1 MRVFDSRADAA
12 RQLAAAL
19 GRYHGANPLV
29 LAIPRGAVAMGRVL
43 ADALQGELDVV
54 LVRKLPAPFNRE
66 LAIGAVDE
74 TGWVYLG
81 EHAARVGGDADYVER
96 VRRAE
101 LETLRRRR
109 AQYTPYRPPIDP
121 AGRIAIVVD
130 DGLATGATMIAAL
143 HATRARG
150 PAKLVC
156 AVPVGAPD
164 SLARVRPYCDEL
176 VCLEA
181 PEDFYAVGQFY
192 RDFEQVE
199 DDEVIAL
206 LAATAQAPQRP
217 GRGGSGATE
226 VRVPAGRVTLAGDL
240 ECPPGARGVVVFSH
254 GSGSGRRSPRNRLVA
269 RALRDAGFA
278 TLLLDLLTPQEDE
291 DYARRFDIDL
301 LTERL
306 AAAVAYVREA
316 PATSGLAVGLFGAS
330 TGAASALRVAAAAPA
345 SIAAVVSRGGRPDL
359 AGEAAL
365 ARVTAP
371 TLLVVGG
378 RDHGV
383 IELNEAARDALV
395 RCEREL
401 VLVPGATHLF
411 EEHGTLEQVAALA
424 TQWFERHLGGD
435 EA

>member
-19 GRYHGANPLV
+19 ARYDGANPLV
-29 LAIPRGAVAMGRVL
+29 LAIPRGAVAMGRTL
-43 ADALQGELDVV
+43 ADALHGELDVV

-66 LAIGAVDE
+66 FAIGAVDE

-143 HATRARG
+143 HATRARR
-150 PAKLVC
+150 PARLVC

-164 SLARVRPYCDEL
+164 SLERVRPYCDEL

-181 PEDFYAVGQFY
+181 PEEFYAVGQFY
-192 RDFEQVE
+192 RDFGQVE

-206 LAATAQAPQRP
+206 LAAAAKAPPRP
-217 GRGGSGATE
+217 ERGGSGAME
-226 VRVPAGRVTLAGDL
+226 VRVPAGRATLVGDL
-240 ECPPGARGVVVFSH
+240 ECPPAARGVVVFSH

-269 RALRDAGFA
+269 QALRDAGLA

-306 AAAVAYVREA
+306 AAAVSFVRET
-316 PATSGLAVGLFGAS
+316 PATKGLPVGLFGAS
-330 TGAASALRVAAAAPA
+330 TGAASALRVAAARPEA
-345 SIAAVVSRGGRPDL
+345 IAAVVSRGGRPDL

-365 ARVTAP
+365 ARVAVP
-371 TLLVVGG
+371 TLLIVGG

-383 IELNEAARDALV
+383 IELNEAARDALAG
-395 RCEREL
+395 CECEL

-411 EEHGTLEQVAALA
+411 EEPGTLEQAAALA
-424 TQWFERHLGGD
+424 VGWFSRHLAGGTS
-435 EA
+435 